1 MDTTTTDRHG
11 EDRRSFLRKSLV
23 AGAAAGSAGL
33 LMGARPALATR
44 TAAATAPTAGDIAI
58 LKFLAAAELVE
69 DDLWQQ
75 YDELARG
82 NPGYNIALRRIDRS
96 LVRYIGDD
104 RDDERSHAKLI
115 NAYLKSIGEQPVNLD
130 PFRTLP
136 SVKAPGADQRRRRL
150 TNLTNL
156 TVDTSWYLRYR
167 SSRSPDFGAKFP
179 QLVDIADRPT
189 VPTWSSR
196 RYRAKD
202 MQAVAH
208 SAAFH
213 FAAIE
218 QGGSSLYTNLISK
231 VTHPD
236 VLIILASI
244 GPTEVYHFSA
254 FHKSLE
260 GLFGL
265 RANGLDFPD
274 LKRDRNL
281 AEAIFPEPT
290 QFLRKD
296 LPLTSVIRPRNTETA
311 GAVAAATG
319 LVNSGLFEGQSKAFF
334 DAVVALAAAADAA
347 VRGL

>member
-1 MDTTTTDRHG
+1 
-11 EDRRSFLRKSLV
+11 
-23 AGAAAGSAGL
+23 
-33 LMGARPALATR
+33 MGARPALATR
-44 TAAATAPTAGDIAI
+44 AAAAPTAGDIAI

-75 YDELARG
+75 YDELASDNR
-82 NPGYNIALRRIDRS
+82 GYNIALRRIDRS
-96 LVRYIGDD
+96 LIRYINDD

-136 SVKAPGADQRRRRL
+136 SVKAEGADQRRRRL

-167 SSRSPDFGAKFP
+167 SSRNPDFGAKFP
-179 QLVDIADRPT
+179 QLVDIVDRPT
-189 VPTWSSR
+189 VPTWSSK

-218 QGGSSLYTNLISK
+218 QGGSSLYTSLISK

-265 RANGLDFPD
+265 RADGLEFPD
-274 LKRDRNL
+274 LKNDRNL
-281 AEAIFPEPT
+281 SEAIFPEPT

-296 LPLTSVIRPRNTETA
+296 LPLTSVIRPRNTENA

-319 LVNSGLFEGQSKAFF
+319 LVNSGLFEGQLKAFF
-334 DAVVALAAAADAA
+334 DAVVALAKAADAA
-347 VRGL
+347 VRGV